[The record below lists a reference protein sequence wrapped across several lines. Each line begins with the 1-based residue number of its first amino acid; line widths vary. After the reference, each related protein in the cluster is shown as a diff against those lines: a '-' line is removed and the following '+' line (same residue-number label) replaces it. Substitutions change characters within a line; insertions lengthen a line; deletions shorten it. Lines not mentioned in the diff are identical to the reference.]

1 MYNIRYST
9 PKKQPLRRAKIVV
22 KRGDEQTHSSGRNM
36 TQYEAVIGLEIH
48 IQLNTNSK
56 IFCSCKADSWG
67 DPPNTNICPVCT
79 GQPGVL
85 PVPNQA
91 VIEKGARLA
100 GALHSEILPVSYFD
114 RKNYFYPDL
123 PKGYQ
128 ISQYD
133 IAIGKGGYV
142 DLPLEDGTTRQVR
155 IEKLHIEED
164 AGKTIHKPGRRLLDF
179 NRCGVPLVE
188 MVTSPDLR
196 SADEAAAFIHYLRKL
211 ARWIGVSDADME
223 KGKMRF
229 DANVSIREKGA
240 TILNPK
246 TEIKNMNSIE
256 HGREAIK
263 AEIKRQI
270 KEVEAGGIIKSWTL
284 DWNEETKTLSKMR
297 SKETEADYRYFKEP
311 DLLPITLDQE
321 KIQELLESLPEL
333 PLAREIRFTE
343 EYQISSKEAQLLTQD
358 RSLSD
363 YFEKLLGEY
372 SGKPKIA
379 ANWLINDLL
388 GLMNDLGL
396 AIDELFLTPDKLAQ
410 IITLVDEGS
419 INTSTGKD
427 LVRKTQEQAKDPR
440 MIVEQE
446 GLAQL
451 TDSEEIEAICQ
462 EVIAANPDQVAQY
475 QSGKGG
481 VIGWLIGQVMAQSGG
496 KADPQ
501 AVRVTLRKLLS

>member
-1 MYNIRYST
+1 
-9 PKKQPLRRAKIVV
+9 
-22 KRGDEQTHSSGRNM
+22 M
-36 TQYEAVIGLEIH
+36 TEYEAVIGLEIH

-56 IFCSCKADSWG
+56 IFCACKADSWG

-91 VIEKGARLA
+91 VIEKGALLA
-100 GALHSEILPVSYFD
+100 GALHSEVLPVSYFD

-142 DLPLEDGTTRQVR
+142 ELPLENGTSRQVK

-164 AGKTIHKPGRRLLDF
+164 AGKTVHKPGRRLLDF

-256 HGREAIK
+256 HGREAMK
-263 AEIKRQI
+263 AEISRQI
-270 KEVEAGGIIKSWTL
+270 KEVEAGGTIKSWTL

-311 DLLPITLDQE
+311 DLLAVTLDE
-321 KIQELLESLPEL
+321 ERIQELLESLPEL
-333 PLAREIRFTE
+333 PLAREMRFID
-343 EYQISSKEAQLLTQD
+343 EYQISTKEAQLLTSD
-358 RSLSD
+358 RALSD
-363 YFEKLLGEY
+363 YFEKLLKSY
-372 SGKPKIA
+372 NGKPKTA

-388 GLMNDLGL
+388 GLVNELDLPL
-396 AIDELFLTPDKLAQ
+396 DELFLTPEKLAQ
-410 IITLVDEGS
+410 IIQLVDEGTV
-419 INTSTGKD
+419 NTSTGKD
-427 LVRKTQEQAKDPR
+427 LVRKVQELAKDPR
-440 MIVEQE
+440 EIVADE

-451 TDSEEIEAICQ
+451 TDSGEIEFICQ
-462 EVIAANPDQVAQY
+462 EVIDANPDQVEQFK
-475 QSGKGG
+475 SGKGG
-481 VIGWLIGQVMAQSGG
+481 VIGWLIGQVMAKSGG

-501 AVRVTLRKLLS
+501 AVRETLQKLLG